1 VDTKP
6 TSVKQPLR
14 AAKRGKAT
22 KVRKPAGG
30 PGATEKL
37 SATIRRGRKA
47 EIREQAR
54 KLGLS
59 DSAYVDEAIAAKLQL
74 DALAEFVDEL
84 EERHGPFSEDEIQA
98 ALAAWPSAQDQ

>member
-1 VDTKP
+1 MDADP
-6 TSVKQPLR
+6 TSVKQPPR
-14 AAKRGKAT
+14 GAKHHKAT
-22 KVRKPAGG
+22 KVRKPASGS
-30 PGATEKL
+30 GATEKL

-84 EERHGPFSEDEIQA
+84 EDRHGPFTEDEIQA

>member
-1 VDTKP
+1 MDADP
-6 TSVKQPLR
+6 TSVKQPPR
-14 AAKRGKAT
+14 GAKHHKAT
-22 KVRKPAGG
+22 KVRKPASGS
-30 PGATEKL
+30 GATEKL

-74 DALAEFVDEL
+74 DALAEFVDEM
-84 EERHGPFSEDEIQA
+84 EDRHGPFTEDEIQA

>member
-1 VDTKP
+1 MDTEQ
-6 TSVKQPLR
+6 TSVKRPR
-14 AAKRGKAT
+14 RVTKRRKAT
-22 KVRKPAGG
+22 DVRKPAGG
-30 PGATEKL
+30 TGATEKL

-47 EIREQAR
+47 EIHEQAR

-84 EERHGPFSEDEIQA
+84 EDRHGPFSEDEIQA

>member
-1 VDTKP
+1 MDAKRT
-6 TSVKQPLR
+6 TANQPLR
-14 AAKRGKAT
+14 VAKRRKA
-22 KVRKPAGG
+22 ASGHS
-30 PGATEKL
+30 ATEKL

-84 EERHGPFSEDEIQA
+84 EEQHGAFSEDEIQA